1 MSREIK
7 FAPATNNRYQIAQFE
22 RLLREKKLNAEDIDL
37 ILRTIKLDQN
47 ANKPTLRALL
57 KSAERLVRQ
66 EA

>member
-1 MSREIK
+1 MPREIK

-22 RLLREKKLNAEDIDL
+22 RLLREKGLNAEDLDL
-37 ILRTIKLDQN
+37 ILRTIKLDQS
-47 ANKPTLRALL
+47 AEKPHLKALL